1 MKVLNF
7 AKLLELCKVR
17 SREKSVSEKRILI
30 IEDSGM
36 VARPLQ
42 RALEL
47 HFGDQF
53 FEVARCA
60 SAEEALQLLEERP
73 FDLLI
78 SDLMLP
84 GINGLELVE
93 RVLANNPAMSSIIM
107 TAFGSLQ
114 MELQARRVATE
125 FLPKPFTLNELVETV
140 ERALAKKA
148 AAAG

>member
-1 MKVLNF
+1 
-7 AKLLELCKVR
+7 
-17 SREKSVSEKRILI
+17 VSEKRILI
-30 IEDSGM
+30 IEDSGV

-53 FEVARCA
+53 FEVERCA
-60 SAEEALQLLEERP
+60 SAEEALQLLDERP

-84 GINGLELVE
+84 GINGLELLEQVA
-93 RVLANNPAMSSIIM
+93 ANKPAMPSIIM
-107 TAFGSLQ
+107 TAFGSPQ
-114 MELQARRVATE
+114 MEIQVRRVATA

-140 ERALAKKA
+140 ERAL
-148 AAAG
+148 GRTQQEINSSGGSS